1 MINENTNSDAKSTS
15 VDELILKIKM
25 FTRLDVLDRVKV
37 IALAYKLLRG
47 ENNV

>member
-15 VDELILKIKM
+15 VDEIVLIIKM
-25 FTRLDVLDRVKV
+25 FTSLDVLGRAKV
-37 IALAYKLLRG
+37 IALADKLLRG